1 MIEATAARPISNL
14 CLLYMQNL
22 ELKDTIQKIQ
32 KTKSE
37 IKKELE
43 ESTANGGRNENAD
56 IQQKA
61 GNRTTN
67 KEDAAKVIQEFEE
80 SIKNKKSDIV
90 WLAYYQGKIFQKFR
104 EQERFVTNMVLK
116 FHVSKST
123 IVFKIALKKLIDYYS
138 RIIDSSPSLHYF
150 KKNLRVIREICKENV
165 SEFKQIIKFS
175 LNLPAFSQHGFVLF
189 CLKF

>member
-1 MIEATAARPISNL
+1 MIEATTARPISNL

-43 ESTANGGRNENAD
+43 ESTANGGGNENAD

-138 RIIDSSPSLHYF
+138 RIIDSSLSLHYF